1 MFGLDQL
8 FDFDKN
14 GRLDAFERAS
24 EMAFLYSAEEDSRKS
39 DRRCSGKAGFEKYG
53 SGYGSEED
61 DNEWE
66 ND

>member
-14 GRLDAFERAS
+14 GKLDAFERAY
-24 EMAFLYSAEEDSRKS
+24 EMSFLYSAEEDSRKS

>member
-14 GRLDAFERAS
+14 GKLDAFERAY
-24 EMAFLYSAEEDSRKS
+24 EMSFLYSAEEDSRKS
-39 DRRCSGKAGFEKYG
+39 DRRCSGKEGFDKYG

-61 DNEWE
+61 DNEWD